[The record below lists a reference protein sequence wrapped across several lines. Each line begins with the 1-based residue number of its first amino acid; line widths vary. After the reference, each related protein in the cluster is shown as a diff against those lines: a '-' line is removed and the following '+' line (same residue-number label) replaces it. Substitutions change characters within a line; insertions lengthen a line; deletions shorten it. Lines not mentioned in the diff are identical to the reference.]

1 VFAVIFTNHATDVRA
16 AIPVLRDASPLLE
29 RLLNGGHTVV
39 AGRLAGAFRSIGR
52 MQIAD
57 EFLKTMAAAGYH
69 TRENDPLMTSPCSP
83 SPHGKSRLRSSNA

>member
-1 VFAVIFTNHATDVRA
+1 M
-16 AIPVLRDASPLLE
+16 PVLRDASPLLE

-39 AGRLAGAFRSIGR
+39 AGRLAGAFRNIGR

-69 TRENDPLMTSPCSP
+69 TRENGPFTDKPTLSFAAREIPPQVLECLTKKRRVADFPP
-83 SPHGKSRLRSSNA
+83 